1 MHKISRN
8 RSIKCTS
15 WIKLKTDNHE
25 MLSVSSIKTDRIRI
39 LGENIYVL
47 LSVSS
52 VKTDRIRILG
62 GDSYELISKYQLM
75 QAE

>member
-1 MHKISRN
+1 
-8 RSIKCTS
+8 
-15 WIKLKTDNHE
+15 

>member
-1 MHKISRN
+1 
-8 RSIKCTS
+8 
-15 WIKLKTDNHE
+15 

-62 GDSYELISKYQLM
+62 GETKYLKIYHI
-75 QAE
+75 EGEYKWRGR